1 MSSTKVIMN
10 SSKQEA
16 PTEVESKEKAG
27 KKWLGYLL
35 KYGVPMVIT
44 VGLCY
49 LLFTGFNFSEMVEIV
64 RRDCDFRWI
73 ALALFLSIFSHLFRA
88 MRWRIQLKAL
98 KIDAPLWVLVLSI
111 FGTYAVN
118 LVFPRLGEL
127 WRTGYV
133 AQNQDASF
141 TEVFG
146 SMVADRMADSVTV
159 LLLTAFTFLIS
170 GPALMSYLSQN
181 PDAYNS
187 LMALAAS
194 PWLWGSLVVLIAAVV
209 YLFRR
214 YPDNK
219 VIAKIR
225 SLAAGLWNGFAV
237 IARMP
242 GKVRW
247 LILTVCIWGCYY
259 TQLYVAFFAF
269 DITAQVVEQ
278 FGAAAVLLCF
288 VLSSI
293 SMGVP
298 SNGGIGPWQ
307 WAIIF
312 GLSIYAVDI
321 PGLTQEYSATF
332 ANLVMG
338 SQTLLLIALG
348 IFTFITISVNKKR
361 NKAIKS

>member
-1 MSSTKVIMN
+1 MRQDSTTSSQAPGRSGLKVW
-10 SSKQEA
+10 A
-16 PTEVESKEKAG
+16 
-27 KKWLGYLL
+27 GYLL
-35 KYGVPMVIT
+35 KYGVPFVIT

-49 LLFTGFNFSEMVEIV
+49 LLFTGFDFDEMIRIIV
-64 RRDCDFRWI
+64 SDCNYWWI
-73 ALALFLSIFSHLFRA
+73 ALALVISIFSHVFRA

-98 KIDAPLWVLVLSI
+98 GVDVSLWALTLSI

-133 AQNQDASF
+133 AQRQRASF

-146 SMVADRMADSVTV
+146 SMVAERLADTVTV
-159 LLLTAFTFLIS
+159 ALLTAFTFLIS
-170 GPALMSYLSQN
+170 GPALQRYVQQN
-181 PDAYNS
+181 PEAYDKIVS
-187 LMALAAS
+187 LVTS
-194 PWLWGSLVVLIAAVV
+194 PWLWGAMVLFAGAVFMM
-209 YLFRR
+209 FRL
-214 YPDNK
+214 YPRNAF
-219 VIAKIR
+219 ILKIKGFVR
-225 SLAAGLWNGFAV
+225 GLWNGFAV
-237 IARMP
+237 IASMP

-247 LILTVCIWGCYY
+247 LLLTLCIWGCYF

-269 DITAQVVEQ
+269 PVTADVVHR
-278 FGAAAVLLCF
+278 FGATAVLVCF

-312 GLSIYAVDI
+312 GLSVYAYAV
-321 PGLTQEYSATF
+321 PGLTPDYSATF

-338 SQTLLLIALG
+338 SQTLLLIILG
-348 IFTFITISVNKKR
+348 IFTFTCIAIDKRR
-361 NKAIKS
+361 NKITGK